1 MKIEAK
7 SMKKI
12 ILENLLLLVI
22 LIVIFISCLMS
33 VEVSKKQ
40 ADIKCKTIYA
50 NIEDLKPKAIEI
62 F

>member
-1 MKIEAK
+1 
-7 SMKKI
+7 MKKI

-40 ADIKCKTIYA
+40 SDIKCKTIYA